1 MFVLSHE
8 IGGVLLNVK
17 KTDFEAMSLAR
28 TAMVVRRDI
37 LQVKNSFDGTF
48 AANSQKSQFH
58 LHSQRFWI

>member
-8 IGGVLLNVK
+8 IGGVLLNAK
-17 KTDFEAMSLAR
+17 KTDGEAMSLAR

-48 AANSQKSQFH
+48 AANSQKTSVPP
-58 LHSQRFWI
+58 SQRFWI